1 MLRSSARG
9 DYYFKMLKFEYLKML
24 KTTREL
30 MKNYVICV
38 ICFVLVFWARVD
50 VGTSLGG
57 GDCGMWGES
66 EAVHRYCIE

>member
-1 MLRSSARG
+1 MSSRNQG
-9 DYYFKMLKFEYLKML
+9 SRYNVQS
-24 KTTREL
+24 